1 MLYAAMSR
9 GRDLDKSLVKSV
21 VSLQKKVPVVYA
33 LAAPRRPPL
42 WFQVAVSTVSMAFLG
57 SELLC
62 D

>member
-33 LAAPRRPPL
+33 LAAPRRPSPPL
-42 WFQVAVSTVSMAFLG
+42 AAPPAVSG
-57 SELLC
+57 CPEYSEY
-62 D
+62 